1 VEKLIRRIRP
11 ATHSERRRES
21 VSNFME
27 DIIIACFAPVPVQAF
42 MFGSVP
48 LKTYLPDGDIDLCI
62 FSPDTSIKDTWATRL
77 HAKLEEEQQSPHS
90 PFKIGDVQVINAEVK
105 LLKCLVDNLVVD
117 VSFNQ
122 LGGLCALNFLEEINR
137 NLQPDHM
144 LKKSIILV
152 KAWCYYES
160 RLLGAHHGLLST
172 YALEVLVLFVFNLH
186 HAIISNPLEV
196 LYLFLH
202 EFGSFDWDNYCLSL
216 HGAAP
221 LSSFPNFHVET
232 PPALARCPLI
242 DHAQMAAYLEKY
254 NPQKIATDLGAATA
268 GSRASSGAGTPL
280 GGASTPKTFPEE
292 APTSSALRTD
302 AASSAKPQQQQQQQ
316 QQQHKRQ
323 LLLQSLRP
331 LSSSPAS
338 AGQRA
343 CASTSAADEVRSLA
357 CTQHI
362 PWVETGDTVSK
373 QYADA
378 RSEARDWCRLR
389 NHCFQQATLAY
400 CNGNKALA
408 KELSI
413 KGRSAADKMWEAHA
427 SAADTIL
434 ATRNAKHR
442 EKRASLYQISC
453 GAHPHFVDL
462 HGLHVQEALAVIAQ
476 YLEEGTSTPAGGHKG
491 NVLRVCVGTGHHTM
505 GPTANAPR
513 LAAAVMNALR
523 EWGVRYRVLQ
533 PGLLEVLL

>member
-1 VEKLIRRIRP
+1 MKDREDTGQGLQAGAVPPKPRKAYVL
-11 ATHSERRRES
+11 TKTRES
-21 VSNFME
+21 WS
-27 DIIIACFAPVPVQAF
+27 
-42 MFGSVP
+42 
-48 LKTYLPDGDIDLCI
+48 
-62 FSPDTSIKDTWATRL
+62 
-77 HAKLEEEQQSPHS
+77 EEEHGRFVEALRLYARDWKRIEEHVGTKSATQIRSHAQKHFHKAVQQ
-90 PFKIGDVQVINAEVK
+90 G
-105 LLKCLVDNLVVD
+105 
-117 VSFNQ
+117 
-122 LGGLCALNFLEEINR
+122 EEIPPPR
-137 NLQPDHM
+137 A
-144 LKKSIILV
+144 KRRS
-152 KAWCYYES
+152 
-160 RLLGAHHGLLST
+160 
-172 YALEVLVLFVFNLH
+172 
-186 HAIISNPLEV
+186 
-196 LYLFLH
+196 
-202 EFGSFDWDNYCLSL
+202 
-216 HGAAP
+216 AAP
-221 LSSFPNFHVET
+221 T
-232 PPALARCPLI
+232 PRLRPLPQQQQQQQQQGT
-242 DHAQMAAYLEKY
+242 HA
-254 NPQKIATDLGAATA
+254 PQRQP
-268 GSRASSGAGTPL
+268 SHR
-280 GGASTPKTFPEE
+280 
-292 APTSSALRTD
+292 
-302 AASSAKPQQQQQQQ
+302 QQQQQQ